1 MIVGTKERTHNL
13 RTGLILIGA
22 FALMFVGSVIY
33 IAIVH

>member
-1 MIVGTKERTHNL
+1 MIVGTKERMRNM
-13 RTGLILIGA
+13 RTGLMLIGA

>member
-1 MIVGTKERTHNL
+1 MIVGSNQRTQNL
-13 RTGLILIGA
+13 RVGLMLIGL